1 MHNSPIRTS
10 IPDRMTST
18 QPSEEA
24 RLSALRAYDILDTG
38 PEKSFDDLTSLA
50 SHICDTPIALI
61 SLVDSERQW
70 FKSKVGLD
78 LSETSRDIAFCS
90 HAIEEPD
97 LFVVRDAAQDERFAS
112 NPMVLSEPKI
122 RFYAAVPV
130 FTSDGQHALGTL
142 CVIDREPRD
151 LDANQQEALRAL
163 ARQVQAQLELRLSL
177 RREHELARID
187 PLTSVPNRRAFYE
200 VLQRERHRLE
210 RNGRPLTLAYI
221 DLDNFKEVNDGFGHK
236 AGDSVLTAVASVMAR
251 SLRKADVVARLGG
264 DEFAIM
270 LPETN
275 ADAARQVVT
284 KLHMRLMEAMKENGL
299 PITFSIGSVTF
310 TGALGT
316 VEDLLQ
322 KADELMYAVKIH
334 GKSNVRF
341 EVVSEMSDQNPV
353 ELRRS

>member
-1 MHNSPIRTS
+1 
-10 IPDRMTST
+10 MTVRKAN
-18 QPSEEA
+18 EEA
-24 RLSALRAYDILDTG
+24 RLTALRAYDILDTG

-50 SHICDTPIALI
+50 SHVCETPIALI
-61 SLVDSERQW
+61 SLVDSDRQW
-70 FKSKVGLD
+70 FKSKVGLE

-90 HAIEEPD
+90 QAIEEPD
-97 LFVVRDAAQDERFAS
+97 LFVVPDAVKDERFSS
-112 NPMVLSEPKI
+112 NPMVISEPKI

-151 LDANQQEALRAL
+151 LDANQREALRAL

-177 RREHELARID
+177 RREQELARID
-187 PLTSVPNRRAFYE
+187 PLTAVPNRRAFYE
-200 VLQRERHRLE
+200 VLQRERHRME

-221 DLDNFKEVNDGFGHK
+221 DLDNFKEVNDSFGHK
-236 AGDSVLTAVASVMAR
+236 AGDSVLTAVASVMYR
-251 SLRKADVVARLGG
+251 GLRKADVVARLGG

-275 ADAARQVVT
+275 PDAARQVVT
-284 KLHMRLMEAMKENGL
+284 KLHMRLMETMQQNGL
-299 PITFSIGSVTF
+299 PVTFSIGVVTF
-310 TGALGT
+310 TIPLGT

-322 KADELMYAVKIH
+322 KADELMYFAKIH

-341 EVVSEMSDQNPV
+341 EVVSENPAV
-353 ELRRS
+353 NSAELWRR